1 MKWDSIK
8 FRLLFM
14 TAVCVLGM
22 TLLVVSQHYFN
33 RALLGLSEQRE
44 ELQELKQDL
53 LQLRRH
59 EKDFLLRK
67 NPDYLTQF
75 RVQHTQFVS
84 ALNGLDDIVKSY
96 QLPSSL
102 VGEIAESTQAY
113 TEQLF
118 KLVTLMKQVGL
129 TPNEGLNKVLY
140 RHAENLFVQGQR
152 YDPQLQAELS
162 RLQFLVV
169 DYQHTLRAESLTELT
184 QLSQAITRSNQL
196 LQEDQ
201 QLVNEYINTLGQWV
215 ALRQQIGLRA
225 SQGLRGQFREQA
237 HNVEAAL
244 QRLDDALLPVIEAQ
258 KQRATLFGSGIA
270 IVTSVALILLLVK
283 SFATFHRAFANFML
297 FFYRCKRQ
305 YQHIDSRK
313 LGFSEFRSLAE
324 LANEMVES
332 RRQIERRLAK
342 AEQHASTS
350 PPD

>member
-14 TAVCVLGM
+14 TTVCVLGM

-33 RALLGLSEQRE
+33 RTLIDLSEQRE
-44 ELQELKQDL
+44 ELQALQQDL

-67 NPDYLTQF
+67 HTDYLTQF
-75 RVQHTQFVS
+75 RTQHTQFVI
-84 ALNGLDDIVKSY
+84 ALKDLDDIAKSY
-96 QLPSSL
+96 HLPSTL

-113 TEQLF
+113 TEKF
-118 KLVTLMKQVGL
+118 FNLVTVMKQVGL
-129 TPNEGLNKVLY
+129 TPEDGLSRTLY
-140 RHAENLFVQGQR
+140 KHAEQLYIQSQR
-152 YDPQLQAELS
+152 YEPQLQADLS

-169 DYQHTLRAESLTELT
+169 DYQHTLRGESISELT
-184 QLSQAITRSNQL
+184 QLSQAISHAQQL
-196 LQEDQ
+196 LPEDQ
-201 QLVNEYINTLGQWV
+201 AILSDYINTLSKWIT
-215 ALRQQIGLRA
+215 LRQQIGLTE
-225 SQGLRGQFREQA
+225 SQGLRGEFREQA
-237 HNVEAAL
+237 HHVEAAL
-244 QRLDDALLPVIEAQ
+244 QRLDEALLPVIDEQ

-342 AEQHASTS
+342 AEQHSTTS

>member
-33 RALLGLSEQRE
+33 RALLALSEQRE

-118 KLVTLMKQVGL
+118 KLDSPWGDGPPNSMGFLHYNSVQSTASRSTAAFYGWNRHVL
-129 TPNEGLNKVLY
+129 TPF
-140 RHAENLFVQGQR
+140 R
-152 YDPQLQAELS
+152 
-162 RLQFLVV
+162 RLRV
-169 DYQHTLRAESLTELT
+169 R
-184 QLSQAITRSNQL
+184 
-196 LQEDQ
+196 
-201 QLVNEYINTLGQWV
+201 
-215 ALRQQIGLRA
+215 
-225 SQGLRGQFREQA
+225 
-237 HNVEAAL
+237 
-244 QRLDDALLPVIEAQ
+244 
-258 KQRATLFGSGIA
+258 
-270 IVTSVALILLLVK
+270 
-283 SFATFHRAFANFML
+283 
-297 FFYRCKRQ
+297 
-305 YQHIDSRK
+305 
-313 LGFSEFRSLAE
+313 FRSLE
-324 LANEMVES
+324 
-332 RRQIERRLAK
+332 
-342 AEQHASTS
+342 
-350 PPD
+350 